1 MTDHR
6 SKTLALGNVTI
17 IIRRPVLSAAEYKRR
32 EDSVKA
38 ALEAFGRATNS
49 QFVSK

>member
-1 MTDHR
+1 MTNYQ

-17 IIRRPVLSAAEYKRR
+17 IVHRPVLPAAEYKQR
-32 EDSVKA
+32 EEDVRT
-38 ALEAFGRATNS
+38 ALEAFGRATSS

>member
-1 MTDHR
+1 MTNYQ

-17 IIRRPVLSAAEYKRR
+17 IVHRPVLQEAEYKRR
-32 EDSVKA
+32 EASTKA
-38 ALEAFGRATNS
+38 ALESFGRATNS

>member
-1 MTDHR
+1 MVDCQ
-6 SKTLALGNVTI
+6 SKTLTLGNVTI

-32 EDSVKA
+32 EDGIKA